1 MNRHRILVAYDGSE
15 PAFWALQRA
24 ADHAAE
30 DDAQI
35 GVVTVGVGLSDAAA
49 DARRYLQERGLEPEV
64 HTPTGRPVF
73 EIARVA
79 EDGAYHTVYLG
90 SRDGVIGRDLDSSVS
105 RAVAVRSPLSVM
117 IAR

>member
-1 MNRHRILVAYDGSE
+1 MNRHRILVAYDGTE

-30 DDAQI
+30 SDAQI
-35 GVVTVGVGLSDAAA
+35 GVVTVGVGLSDAVT
-49 DARRYLQERGLEPEV
+49 DARRYLHERGLQPDV
-64 HTPTGRPVF
+64 HTPVGRPAP

-79 EDGAYHTVYLG
+79 DEGAYHTVYLG
-90 SRDGVIGRDLDSSVS
+90 SRDGVIGRDLESSVS